1 MTCKRVNARMHY
13 ARVVEDCVANMSN
26 EHILENIE
34 NGILTVT
41 FNRPEKYNALTQ
53 QMVERF
59 FQLLARFRDDDKLR
73 VMLINARGK
82 YYSAGV
88 HISNTMTPDINSGIV
103 FRTWNRRD
111 VHLLLDEMEAIE
123 KPIIS
128 AAQGPCLGGALEM
141 ALSCDFRLAAESAA
155 YSLPEINIGILP
167 GNGGISRLVRLCGIA
182 QAKWL
187 VMGTQT
193 INAQRALQVGLVH
206 AVYDDDIFV
215 DSCQEFASHLASLPA
230 EVIGLAKLAIDTSH
244 ELDRATARNIE
255 RIINTQLFTS
265 QEHKELVQR
274 FIDRKKR

>member
-1 MTCKRVNARMHY
+1 
-13 ARVVEDCVANMSN
+13 MSN
-26 EHILENIE
+26 EHILDNIE
-34 NGILTVT
+34 DGILTIT

-59 FQLLARFRDDDKLR
+59 FQLVVRFRDDENLR
-73 VMLINARGK
+73 VLLINARGK

-88 HISNTMTPDINSGIV
+88 HISNTMTPDINSGIA
-103 FRTWNRRD
+103 FRSWNRRD

-167 GNGGISRLVRLCGIA
+167 GSGGISRLVRLCGVA

-193 INAQRALQVGLVH
+193 ISAQYALQVGLVH
-206 AVYDDDIFV
+206 AVYGDDIFAE
-215 DSCQEFASHLASLPA
+215 SCQEFALHLASLPA
-230 EVIGLAKLAIDTSH
+230 EVIGLAKLSIDTSH
-244 ELDRATARNIE
+244 ELDRATARNME
-255 RIINTQLFTS
+255 RIVNTQLFNS
-265 QEHKELVQR
+265 KEHKELIQK

>member
-1 MTCKRVNARMHY
+1 MRALTMWWWLRIR
-13 ARVVEDCVANMSN
+13 VANMSN

-53 QMVERF
+53 QMVKKFSE
-59 FQLLARFRDDDKLR
+59 LVMRFRDDEKVR

-88 HISNTMTPDINSGIV
+88 HISNNMTPDINSGIA
-103 FRTWNRRD
+103 FRDWNRRD
-111 VHLLLDEMEAIE
+111 VHLLLDEIEAIE

-141 ALSCDFRLAAESAA
+141 ALSCDFRLASESAA

-193 INAQRALQVGLVH
+193 ISAQHALQAGLVH
-206 AVYDDDIFV
+206 AVYEDDIFV
-215 DSCQEFASHLASLPA
+215 EACHEFASHLVSLPT
-230 EVIGLAKLAIDTSH
+230 EVIGLAKLAIDSVY

-255 RIINTQLFTS
+255 RIVNTQLFNS
-265 QEHKELVQR
+265 EEHKELVQK
-274 FIDRKKR
+274 FIDRKK